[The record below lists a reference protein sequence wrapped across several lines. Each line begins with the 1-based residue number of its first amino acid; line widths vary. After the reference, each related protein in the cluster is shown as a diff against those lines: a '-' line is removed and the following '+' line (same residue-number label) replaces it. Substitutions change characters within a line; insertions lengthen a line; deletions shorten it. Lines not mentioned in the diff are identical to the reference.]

1 MQHTFTL
8 YVRAAKHPRFKGGGR
23 IEASM
28 SHNPDPL
35 VIARGTYGETSVHT
49 AFFKLQIKVP
59 EEALRVQD
67 IPMFEVEIPPE
78 ALTVISPSIEVEVG
92 ATEFDPSE

>member
-1 MQHTFTL
+1 MHYTFTL
-8 YVRAAKHPRFKGGGR
+8 YARAARHHRFKDGGR

-28 SHNPDPL
+28 SHNPNPL
-35 VIARGTYGETSVHT
+35 VVAKGSYGETPVHT

-59 EEALRVQD
+59 EEALMVQGL
-67 IPMFEVEIPPE
+67 PMFEVEIPPE
-78 ALTVISPSIEVEVG
+78 ALTVISPSIEAEVG